1 MSDTDLFLIGF
12 VIGTLLGWYII
23 YPLLDDSNG

>member
-1 MSDTDLFLIGF
+1 MSDIDWFLGGV
-12 VIGTLLGWYII
+12 VIGALLGWYII